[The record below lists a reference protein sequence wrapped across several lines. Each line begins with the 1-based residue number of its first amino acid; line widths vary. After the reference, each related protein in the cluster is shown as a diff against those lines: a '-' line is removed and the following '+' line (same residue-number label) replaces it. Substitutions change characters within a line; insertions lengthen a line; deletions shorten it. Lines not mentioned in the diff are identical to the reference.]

1 MGEYTHNNPE
11 FEAMYQF
18 SLSKTLARTNRD
30 KLFAG
35 KIFYLTPSVR
45 PSMAVIYHL
54 LVTITKK
61 FKNSPPPSCVQ
72 VLQNIIQFAGGKVE
86 NRRRKSTEQIREVNS
101 GGNINYIIITCE
113 EDIHLITDV
122 LKAKLGVYTPE
133 FVLKAVMRV
142 EMDFELSQYLTTH
155 RD

>member
-1 MGEYTHNNPE
+1 MGV
-11 FEAMYQF
+11 
-18 SLSKTLARTNRD
+18 
-30 KLFAG
+30 
-35 KIFYLTPSVR
+35 FYLTPSVK
-45 PSMAVIYHL
+45 PS
-54 LVTITKK
+54 IT
-61 FKNSPPPSCVQ
+61 

-86 NRRRKSTEQIREVNS
+86 NRRRKTTDQMREVNTGS
-101 GGNINYIIITCE
+101 SINYIIITCE
-113 EDIHLITDV
+113 EDIHLVTDV

>member
-1 MGEYTHNNPE
+1 MC
-11 FEAMYQF
+11 Q
-18 SLSKTLARTNRD
+18 KTL
-30 KLFAG
+30 F
-35 KIFYLTPSVR
+35 
-45 PSMAVIYHL
+45 
-54 LVTITKK
+54 
-61 FKNSPPPSCVQ
+61 Q
-72 VLQNIIQFAGGKVE
+72 VLQDIIQFAGGKVE
-86 NRRRKSTEQIREVNS
+86 NRRRKSTDQIREVTTVFLIPPDSFSLQTFPLLQVNS

>member
-1 MGEYTHNNPE
+1 MRTRCYYDNP
-11 FEAMYQF
+11 F
-18 SLSKTLARTNRD
+18 
-30 KLFAG
+30 
-35 KIFYLTPSVR
+35 
-45 PSMAVIYHL
+45 HL
-54 LVTITKK
+54 L
-61 FKNSPPPSCVQ
+61 Q
-72 VLQNIIQFAGGKVE
+72 
-86 NRRRKSTEQIREVNS
+86 VNS

>member
-1 MGEYTHNNPE
+1 MFIIHN
-11 FEAMYQF
+11 FILGQR
-18 SLSKTLARTNRD
+18 LTL
-30 KLFAG
+30 
-35 KIFYLTPSVR
+35 
-45 PSMAVIYHL
+45 
-54 LVTITKK
+54 TIV
-61 FKNSPPPSCVQ
+61 PQ
-72 VLQNIIQFAGGKVE
+72 
-86 NRRRKSTEQIREVNS
+86 VNS

>member
-1 MGEYTHNNPE
+1 M
-11 FEAMYQF
+11 
-18 SLSKTLARTNRD
+18 LAIINV
-30 KLFAG
+30 
-35 KIFYLTPSVR
+35 SE
-45 PSMAVIYHL
+45 
-54 LVTITKK
+54 
-61 FKNSPPPSCVQ
+61 
-72 VLQNIIQFAGGKVE
+72 NIITGAARYHPVRGWQGG
-86 NRRRKSTEQIREVNS
+86 EQEEEEYRPDQRGEDFFLILPVGYSLPMFRFPQVNS

>member
-1 MGEYTHNNPE
+1 MS
-11 FEAMYQF
+11 Q
-18 SLSKTLARTNRD
+18 KTL
-30 KLFAG
+30 F
-35 KIFYLTPSVR
+35 
-45 PSMAVIYHL
+45 
-54 LVTITKK
+54 
-61 FKNSPPPSCVQ
+61 Q
-72 VLQNIIQFAGGKVE
+72 VLQDIIQFAGGKVE
-86 NRRRKSTEQIREVNS
+86 NRRRKSTDQIREVKIFFLILPVGYSLPTFRLPQVNS